1 MTKDAFITAVRNAGI
16 IGEGGAGFP
25 SHVKYAAAADTVI
38 ANGCECEPL
47 LHTDHHH
54 MVHNAHGIARALAG
68 LASATGAKRG
78 IFALKSKQRAVIPL
92 VREACAM
99 FGLELAL
106 LEDFYPAGDEQ
117 ILVRELTGKSPP
129 PLGIPLQV
137 GCIVANVGTLAS
149 VDAAVQHGQAVTHKT
164 LTVTGE
170 VKQPGII
177 RVPLGTAMRE
187 CLAVVGGVLVKEPVF
202 ILGGPMM
209 GRVIVDEET
218 LGQEVV
224 TKTSGGLIVL
234 PRDHYLH
241 LNAAQTAAAMRRRA
255 AAACIQ
261 CRMCS
266 DLCPRML
273 IGHPFE
279 THKVMR
285 AFGSGAE
292 LESAAGTLA
301 HLCCECG
308 LCEHY
313 ACPMQL
319 SPRRINQ
326 TVKAALRSANT
337 DYGGSRVLCEEQNT
351 WRSLRKVPVQRL
363 AARLGIARYMRLE
376 TPDLG
381 ELVPAM
387 VRIPLRQH
395 IGMPAEALIKPGDRV
410 RTGQCIGELPE
421 KGLGARIHASVDG
434 TVTAVDKAVTIQA
447 ERVS

>member
-1 MTKDAFITAVRNAGI
+1 
-16 IGEGGAGFP
+16 
-25 SHVKYAAAADTVI
+25 HVKYAAAADTVI

-47 LHTDHHH
+47 LHTDQHH
-54 MVHNAHGIARALAG
+54 MAHNAQGIARALAA
-68 LASATGAKRG
+68 LAEATGAKRG

-92 VREACAM
+92 VREACGT
-99 FGLELAL
+99 FGLEMAL
-106 LEDFYPAGDEQ
+106 LDDFYPAGDEQ
-117 ILVRELTGKSPP
+117 ILVRELTGASPP
-129 PLGIPLQV
+129 PLGIPLHV
-137 GCIVANVGTLAS
+137 GCIVSNVGTLAA
-149 VDAAVQHGQAVTHKT
+149 VDAAMRDGRAVTHKS

-170 VKQPGII
+170 VQRPGIV
-177 RVPLGTAMRE
+177 RAPLGAAMSE
-187 CLAVVGGVLVKEPVF
+187 CLALAGGALVKDAVF

-209 GRVIVDEET
+209 GRVIVGEDA
-218 LGQEVV
+218 LRREVV

-234 PRDHYLH
+234 PLGCHLH
-241 LNAAQTAAAMRRRA
+241 LNAVQTVDSMRRRA

-261 CRMCS
+261 CRCCS

-285 AFGSGAE
+285 AFGANAE
-292 LESAAGTLA
+292 LGSEAGRLA

-308 LCEHY
+308 VCEHY

-326 TVKAALRSANT
+326 AVKAALRAANAAY
-337 DYGGSRVLCEEQNT
+337 DGSRELREGQGV
-351 WRSLRKVPVQRL
+351 WRALRRIPVPRL
-363 AARLGIARYMRLE
+363 VARLGIARYAHLE

-381 ELVPAM
+381 TPAPAM

-395 IGMPAEALIKPGDRV
+395 IGAAAQALVKPGDRV
-410 RTGQCIGELPE
+410 RAGQCIGGIPE

-434 TVTAVDKAVTIQA
+434 TVTAVDGDVTIKA
-447 ERVS
+447 E

>member
-1 MTKDAFITAVRNAGI
+1 
-16 IGEGGAGFP
+16 
-25 SHVKYAAAADTVI
+25 
-38 ANGCECEPL
+38 
-47 LHTDHHH
+47 
-54 MVHNAHGIARALAG
+54 
-68 LASATGAKRG
+68 
-78 IFALKSKQRAVIPL
+78 
-92 VREACAM
+92 
-99 FGLELAL
+99 
-106 LEDFYPAGDEQ
+106 
-117 ILVRELTGKSPP
+117 
-129 PLGIPLQV
+129 LQV

-149 VDAAVQHGQAVTHKT
+149 VDAAVQHGRSVTHT
-164 LTVTGE
+164 SLTVTGE
-170 VKQPGII
+170 VKQPGVV
-177 RVPLGTAMRE
+177 RVPLGAAMSE
-187 CLAVVGGVLVKEPVF
+187 CLAAAGGALVQEPVF

-209 GRVIVDEET
+209 GRVIEDQDA
-218 LGQEVV
+218 LGQELA

-234 PRDHYLH
+234 PRGHYLH

-279 THKVMR
+279 THKIMR

-292 LESAAGTLA
+292 LESEAGTLA

-308 LCEHY
+308 VCEHY

-326 TVKAALRSANT
+326 AVKAALRTANT
-337 DYGGSRVLCEEQNT
+337 AYDGSRALREELSA

-363 AARLGIARYMRLE
+363 AARLGIARYMQLE

-381 ELVPAM
+381 ELAPAT

-395 IGMPAEALIKPGDRV
+395 IGMPAEALIKPGDKV
-410 RTGQCIGELPE
+410 RKGQCIGEIPE

-434 TVTAVDKAVTIQA
+434 TVTAVGKAVTIQA
-447 ERVS
+447 E

>member
-1 MTKDAFITAVRNAGI
+1 MMKEAFIAAVRNAGI
-16 IGEGGAGFP
+16 VGEGGAGFP
-25 SHVKYAAAADTVI
+25 SHVKYMAAADTVI

-47 LHTDHHH
+47 LHTDRRH
-54 MVHNAHGIARALAG
+54 MSRNAHGIARALAG
-68 LASATGAKRG
+68 VAAVTGAKRG
-78 IFALKSKQRAVIPL
+78 IFALKGKHRAVIPP
-92 VREACAM
+92 VREACGI
-99 FGLELAL
+99 FGLEMAL
-106 LEDFYPAGDEQ
+106 LDDFYPAGDEHV
-117 ILVRELTGKSPP
+117 LVRELLGKSPP

-137 GCIVANVGTLAS
+137 GCVVANVGTLVS

-170 VKQPGII
+170 VKQPGIV
-177 RVPLGTAMRE
+177 RAPLGTAMSE
-187 CLAVVGGVLVKEPVF
+187 CLAASGGALVKEAVF

-209 GRVIVDEET
+209 GRVIGDEEA
-218 LGQEVV
+218 LEQEVI

-234 PRDHYLH
+234 PRGHYLH
-241 LNAAQTAAAMRRRA
+241 LNASQTVDSMRSKA

-285 AFGSGAE
+285 VFGAGAE
-292 LESAAGTLA
+292 LGSEAGKLA

-308 LCEHY
+308 VCEHY

-326 TVKAALRSANT
+326 AAKAMLRAADTAYDGGRELREEQSTWRALRKIPA
-337 DYGGSRVLCEEQNT
+337 
-351 WRSLRKVPVQRL
+351 QRL
-363 AARLGIARYMRLE
+363 AARLGIARYMHRE

-381 ELVPAM
+381 DLAPAM

-395 IGMPAEALIKPGDRV
+395 IGAPAQALIKLGDRV
-410 RTGQCIGELPE
+410 RAGQCIGEIPE
-421 KGLGARIHASVDG
+421 KGLGARIHASVNG
-434 TVTAVDKAVTIQA
+434 TVTAVDNAVTIKA
-447 ERVS
+447 E

>member
-1 MTKDAFITAVRNAGI
+1 MTKDAFITAVRTAGI
-16 IGEGGAGFP
+16 VGEGGAGFP
-25 SHVKYAAAADTVI
+25 AHVKFAAAADTVI

-47 LHTDHHH
+47 LHTDQHH
-54 MVHNAHGIARALAG
+54 MAHHAQGIARALAG

-78 IFALKSKQRAVIPL
+78 VFALKNKQRAVIPL
-92 VREACAM
+92 AREACGM

-106 LEDFYPAGDEQ
+106 LDDFYPAGDEQ
-117 ILVRELTGKSPP
+117 ILVRELTGKSTP

-149 VDAAVQHGQAVTHKT
+149 VDAAVQHGRSVTHKS

-170 VKQPGII
+170 VKQPGIV
-177 RVPLGTAMRE
+177 RVPLGTAMNE
-187 CLAVVGGVLVKEPVF
+187 CLAAAGGALVKEPVF

-209 GRVIVDEET
+209 GRIIVDQDA

-234 PRDHYLH
+234 PSGHYLH
-241 LNAAQTAAAMRRRA
+241 RNAAQTAAAMRRRA

-261 CRMCS
+261 CRICS

-285 AFGSGAE
+285 AFGSGVE
-292 LESAAGTLA
+292 LESEAGTLA

-308 LCEHY
+308 VCEHY

-319 SPRRINQ
+319 SPRRVNQ
-326 TVKAALRSANT
+326 TVKAALRATNT
-337 DYGGSRVLCEEQNT
+337 AFDGSRALREEYST

-363 AARLGIARYMRLE
+363 AARLDIARYMHLE

-381 ELVPAM
+381 VLTPAA
-387 VRIPLRQH
+387 VRIPLLQH
-395 IGMPAEALIKPGDRV
+395 IGMPAQAQIKPGDKV
-410 RTGQCIGELPE
+410 RAGQCIGEIPE
-421 KGLGARIHASVDG
+421 KGLGARIHASLDG
-434 TVTAVDKAVTIQA
+434 TVTAVDNAVTIQA
-447 ERVS
+447 E

>member
-1 MTKDAFITAVRNAGI
+1 
-16 IGEGGAGFP
+16 
-25 SHVKYAAAADTVI
+25 
-38 ANGCECEPL
+38 L
-47 LHTDHHH
+47 LD
-54 MVHNAHGIARALAG
+54 
-68 LASATGAKRG
+68 
-78 IFALKSKQRAVIPL
+78 
-92 VREACAM
+92 
-99 FGLELAL
+99 
-106 LEDFYPAGDEQ
+106 DFYPAGDEQ
-117 ILVRELTGKSPP
+117 ILVRELTGRSPP

-137 GCIVANVGTLAS
+137 GCIVANVGTLAF
-149 VDAAVQHGQAVTHKT
+149 VDAAVQRGSAVTHKS

-170 VKQPGII
+170 VKQPGIV
-177 RVPLGTAMRE
+177 RAPLGAAMIE
-187 CLAVVGGVLVKEPVF
+187 CLALAGGALAKDAVF

-209 GRVIVDEET
+209 GRVIADEEA
-218 LGQEVV
+218 LRQEVV

-234 PRDHYLH
+234 PRGCHLH
-241 LNAAQTAAAMRRRA
+241 LNAVQTADSMRRRA

-261 CRMCS
+261 CRTCS

-292 LESAAGTLA
+292 LGSEAGKLA

-308 LCEHY
+308 ACEHY

-326 TVKAALRSANT
+326 AVKAALRAANT
-337 DYGGSRVLCEEQNT
+337 AYDGPRDVREEQGA
-351 WRSLRKVPVQRL
+351 WRALRKIPVQRL
-363 AARLGIARYMRLE
+363 AARLGIARYMSLA

-381 ELVPAM
+381 EAAPAA

-395 IGMPAEALIKPGDRV
+395 IGAPAEALVRPGDRV
-410 RTGQCIGELPE
+410 RAGQCIGEIPE

-434 TVTAVDKAVTIQA
+434 TVTAVDSAVTVKA
-447 ERVS
+447 G

>member
-1 MTKDAFITAVRNAGI
+1 MTRDEFITAVRDAGI
-16 IGEGGAGFP
+16 VGAGGAGFP
-25 SHVKYAAAADTVI
+25 AHVKYAAAADTVI

-47 LHTDHHH
+47 LHTDRHH
-54 MVHNAHGIARALAG
+54 MEHHARDIARALAE

-92 VREACAM
+92 VRDVCGSY
-99 FGLELAL
+99 GLEMAL
-106 LEDFYPAGDEQ
+106 LDDFYPAGDEQ
-117 ILVRELTGKSPP
+117 ILVRELTGRSPP
-129 PLGIPLQV
+129 PLGIPLHV

-149 VDAAVQHGQAVTHKT
+149 VDAAVRHGQAVTHKS

-170 VKQPGII
+170 VRQPGIV
-177 RVPLGTAMRE
+177 RAPLGAAMSE
-187 CLAVVGGVLVKEPVF
+187 CLAAAGGALVKDAVF

-209 GRVIVDEET
+209 GRVIVDEED
-218 LGQEVV
+218 LRWEVV

-234 PRDHYLH
+234 PRGCHLH
-241 LNAAQTAAAMRRRA
+241 LNAVQTVDSMRRRA

-261 CRMCS
+261 CRTCS

-285 AFGSGAE
+285 VFGSGAE
-292 LESAAGTLA
+292 LGSEAGKLA

-308 LCEHY
+308 ICEHY

-319 SPRRINQ
+319 APRRINQ
-326 TVKAALRSANT
+326 AVKSALRAANT
-337 DYGGSRVLCEEQNT
+337 AYDGSRELCEAQGA
-351 WRSLRKVPVQRL
+351 WRGLRKIPVPRL
-363 AARLGIARYMRLE
+363 VARLGLARYLHLE

-381 ELVPAM
+381 EMAPAM

-395 IGMPAEALIKPGDRV
+395 IGAPAEALVRPGDTVRV
-410 RTGQCIGELPE
+410 GQCIGGIPE
-421 KGLGARIHASVDG
+421 QGMGARIHASVDG
-434 TVTAVDKAVTIQA
+434 TVTAVDSAVTIKA
-447 ERVS
+447 E